1 MTVKPIPD
9 GYHSITPYLVLN
21 DATAAINYYK
31 RAFGAIETLRLPAP
45 GGRIGHAELLI
56 GDSVVMLADE
66 NPQMGARSAKTIG
79 GSPISIMLYVENV
92 NEAFPKAVA
101 AGGKELRPLK
111 DQFYGDRSGTF
122 EDPFGITWTIG
133 THVEDVSAD
142 EIQKRMAAMMGGH
155 GG

>member
-1 MTVKPIPD
+1 MAVKPIPD
-9 GYHSITPYLVLN
+9 GYHSITPYLVLH

-66 NPQMGARSAKTIG
+66 NPQMGIKSAKTIG

-92 NEAFPKAVA
+92 NDAFPRALA

-122 EDPFGITWTIG
+122 EDPFGITWTIA
-133 THVEDVSAD
+133 THVEDVSAE

-155 GG
+155 SG

>member
-1 MTVKPIPD
+1 MRYSVTLGAFHHRRVRGDEAMAVKPIPD

-21 DATAAINYYK
+21 DATAAIDYYK

-66 NPQMGARSAKTIG
+66 NPQMGAKSAKTIG

-92 NEAFPKAVA
+92 NE
-101 AGGKELRPLK
+101 
-111 DQFYGDRSGTF
+111 
-122 EDPFGITWTIG
+122 
-133 THVEDVSAD
+133 
-142 EIQKRMAAMMGGH
+142 
-155 GG
+155 